1 MNLMSSWI
9 RENENSW
16 SKFVANWPK
25 LLNANLCRS
34 IFLIIKIV
42 LKDQSKSLRVPAGRK
57 RERLS
62 IQSQWWWTI
71 RPKYINVLQQE
82 YSTLSEFSFNPKS
95 FLYYIKSPVII
106 DNNIWM
112 GINVLE
118 NYFIREQIMQFSITN
133 RLSSSDDE
141 ESRRFYSY
149 CWIPMDLESANLCV
163 FLAIWEVEN
172 H

>member
-1 MNLMSSWI
+1 M
-9 RENENSW
+9 
-16 SKFVANWPK
+16 
-25 LLNANLCRS
+25 
-34 IFLIIKIV
+34 
-42 LKDQSKSLRVPAGRK
+42 RVSAVRK

-95 FLYYIKSPVII
+95 FLYYIKSPEII

-133 RLSSSDDE
+133 LLIRWRKSSFLLILLNSDGFRECKFMCLLS
-141 ESRRFYSY
+141 
-149 CWIPMDLESANLCV
+149 DLGSWKPLEIYDPN
-163 FLAIWEVEN
+163 
-172 H
+172 